1 MGRKTTM
8 MPTMSGGGTGRRLIA
23 VVVAV
28 ALLSLVLR
36 DPIGAAN
43 AVQQMAVWGGAVL
56 DALSTFGSAVS
67 K

>member
-23 VVVAV
+23 VLVA
-28 ALLSLVLR
+28 AGLLSLVLR
-36 DPIGAAN
+36 DPIGAAH
-43 AVQQMAVWGGAVL
+43 AVQQIAAWGSTVL
-56 DALSTFGSAVS
+56 DALSAFGSAVS